1 MGTAI
6 PDTVHVATDGLVIGI
21 KTPRYEGFGA
31 RAVYVGGLQGNVP
44 QGPLNPARPWDSYAA
59 GKFLEASYHVRH
71 GVTVGVYGGDEHNAY
86 ATSTTGT
93 ITETRTSGRVLG
105 VTVTDRF

>member
-1 MGTAI
+1 MGVLTMGTAI

-31 RAVYVGGLQGNVP
+31 RAVYVYAGGLQGNVP

-59 GKFLEASYHVRH
+59 GKFLEASYHVPMASPWASM
-71 GVTVGVYGGDEHNAY
+71 G
-86 ATSTTGT
+86 ATSTTPMP
-93 ITETRTSGRVLG
+93 RALPAPSPKPAPAAAYSA
-105 VTVTDRF
+105 